1 MNPAALISVIIPNWN
16 GKHFLAECIDSL
28 GGQTFR
34 DFETILVDNGS
45 TDGSADFA
53 EERYGKF
60 IRIFRNEKNLG
71 FAGGNNIG
79 IQAARGDYIVLLN
92 NDTWA
97 DPHWLEELVKATQFD
112 TAIGMWGSKVCSYY
126 QRDRIEGA
134 GELIYWDGLCRA
146 RGQYEQDHGQY
157 NAIEEI
163 FFPPGCGAMYRKSL
177 FDRVGLFDE
186 DFFAYA
192 DDSEFGIRARLAGWK
207 CLYVPTAIV
216 YHKNSGTAGK
226 YSPLKAFYVERNR
239 LWITIKYFPSP
250 LLFLSTFFTLYR
262 FAFQA
267 FGALAHRGAAGKFTE
282 SYSALRLVGILLK
295 AYGSGF
301 RHLPQMWKKRR
312 KLRPLRKVTYA
323 EIFSWFKRF
332 GIGAR
337 EISLRD

>member
-1 MNPAALISVIIPNWN
+1 MNSALLISVIIPNWN
-16 GKHFLAECIDSL
+16 GKLFLTECIDSL
-28 GGQTFR
+28 REQTFH

-45 TDGSADFA
+45 TDGSADFV

-60 IRIFRNEKNLG
+60 IRVLRNEKNLG
-71 FAGGNNIG
+71 FAGGNNVG

-97 DPHWLEELVKATQFD
+97 DPHWLEELAKATQFGM
-112 TAIGMWGSKVCSYY
+112 AIGMWGSKVCSYY

-134 GELIYWDGLCRA
+134 GELIYWDGLCRS

-177 FDRVGLFDE
+177 FDAVGLFDE

-192 DDSEFGIRARLAGWK
+192 DDSEIGIRARLAGWK

-250 LLFLSTFFTLYR
+250 LLFLSVLFTLYR
-262 FAFQA
+262 FVFQSY
-267 FGALAHRGAAGKFTE
+267 GALMHQGAAGKFTKM
-282 SYSALRLVGILLK
+282 YSAPKLIVILFK
-295 AYGSGF
+295 AYASGIF
-301 RHLPQMWKKRR
+301 YLPRMWKKRNR
-312 KLRPLRKVTYA
+312 LKAFRKVSYG

-332 GIGAR
+332 GMSAK

>member
-1 MNPAALISVIIPNWN
+1 M
-16 GKHFLAECIDSL
+16 ECIDSL
-28 GGQTFR
+28 KEQTFQ

-45 TDGSADFA
+45 TDGSDGFS

-60 IRIFRNEKNLG
+60 IRVLRNEKNLG

-97 DPHWLEELVKATQFD
+97 DPHWLEELFKATRFN

-126 QRDRIEGA
+126 QRDRIEGV

-163 FFPPGCGAMYRKSL
+163 LFPPGCGAMYRKSL
-177 FDRVGLFDE
+177 FDGVGLFDE

-192 DDSEFGIRARLAGWK
+192 DDSEIGIRARLAGWK
-207 CLYVPTAIV
+207 CLLVPTAIV

-250 LLFLSTFFTLYR
+250 LLFLSVFFTLYR
-262 FAFQA
+262 FVFQA
-267 FGALAHRGAAGKFTE
+267 FGALTHRGAAGKFTRN
-282 SYSALRLVGILLK
+282 YSPFQLIWILIK
-295 AYGSGF
+295 AYGSGL
-301 RHLPQMWKKRR
+301 RYTPRMWRKRKILKSLKKV
-312 KLRPLRKVTYA
+312 PYGEV
-323 EIFSWFKRF
+323 FSWFHQF
-332 GIGAR
+332 GIKAK
-337 EISLRD
+337 EISFRD